1 MWEKYSLNPRIGPS
15 TWLKQKRGSK
25 MAKFEYIALMIYVAA
40 STAGVVM
47 IKKFFNGIH
56 YADIYGFIY
65 QLFNFNL
72 IIGVLLYVT
81 GFITW
86 LYVLSKM
93 SLNTAY
99 PIAITLSFLAIMISS
114 TLLLKEKFTLN
125 IGIGSLL
132 CVVGIIYIL
141 K

>member
-1 MWEKYSLNPRIGPS
+1 MV
-15 TWLKQKRGSK
+15 
-25 MAKFEYIALMIYVAA
+25 KFEQIALIIYVSA
-40 STAGVVM
+40 STAGM
-47 IKKFFNGIH
+47 LIIKNFLNTIH
-56 YADIYGFIY
+56 YKNTYGFIY
-65 QLFNFNL
+65 ELFNLNL
-72 IIGVLLYVT
+72 IFGIFLYIA

-99 PIAITLSFLAIMISS
+99 PIAVTLSFLAILVFS

-125 IGIGSLL
+125 IGIGLLL
-132 CVVGIIYIL
+132 CVVGIIFIL

>member
-1 MWEKYSLNPRIGPS
+1 MAIEVVLPRLNS
-15 TWLKQKRGSK
+15 YKNFLNT
-25 MAKFEYIALMIYVAA
+25 
-40 STAGVVM
+40 
-47 IKKFFNGIH
+47 IH
-56 YADIYGFIY
+56 YKNTYGFIY
-65 QLFNFNL
+65 ELFNLNL
-72 IIGVLLYVT
+72 IFGIFLYIA

-99 PIAITLSFLAIMISS
+99 PIAVTLSFLAILVFS

-132 CVVGIIYIL
+132 CVVGIIFIL

>member
-1 MWEKYSLNPRIGPS
+1 
-15 TWLKQKRGSK
+15 

-65 QLFNFNL
+65 QLFNLNL
-72 IIGVLLYVT
+72 VIGVLLYVT

-125 IGIGSLL
+125 VGIGSLL